1 MIIIYGLKNCDKC
14 RSALKWFEKQSINYQ
29 FYDLRKDGLVK
40 EIIQYWVDVIG
51 WDALINK
58 RSTTWRMLSNEVKV
72 EIDSANANAISYI
85 VDKPTLIKRPI
96 ILVNEKVMVGFKE
109 QQRQEL
115 ININANTIN

>member
-1 MIIIYGLKNCDKC
+1 MIKIYGLKNCDKC

-58 RSTTWRMLSNEVKV
+58 RSNTWRMLSNEVKV
-72 EIDSANANAISYI
+72 EIDSANANAVSHI
-85 VDKPTLIKRPI
+85 VEKPTLIKRPI

-115 ININANTIN
+115 IYINANTIN